1 MFWVWEI
8 AKVCDNRIHRR
19 CLSRGEKGVGK
30 REAKAELDVE
40 AELETIIIELI
51 NDLS

>member
-1 MFWVWEI
+1 MKMLWVWEI

-30 REAKAELDVE
+30 REAEME
-40 AELETIIIELI
+40 MEMEMETIIIELI
-51 NDLS
+51 ND